1 MSLITTYGV
10 NAKASKDGR
19 VEYSCSVYCINVW
32 RATQGY
38 PIWKW
43 LGHSLLGSLVI

>member
-1 MSLITTYGV
+1 MPYSKMVALNIPALSIV
-10 NAKASKDGR
+10 N
-19 VEYSCSVYCINVW
+19 NVSDC
-32 RATQGY
+32 GY